1 MHEKFKWIL
10 LPELVFFQ
18 EGPGVR
24 NHQYT
29 STGIKL
35 LNVANLQGGMLYLD
49 NTERY
54 ISEDEAYG
62 KYKHFL
68 VDEGDLIIASSGIK
82 VEYFDQKMG
91 FAKKEHLPLCMN
103 TSTIRFKTLDSNILN
118 IRYFMYFLKSIFFK
132 KQLARLI
139 TGSAQL
145 NFGPSHLKQIKVLL
159 PSIDY
164 QNKIVNILDQ
174 AQELIDK
181 RKAQIEALDELIQSV
196 FYEMFGD
203 PVQNP
208 FSFDQYKI
216 KDLVI
221 DDKYAIKAGPFG
233 SALKKEYYVESGYKV
248 YGQEQVIQGDLAYGD
263 YYIDE
268 DRYRMLENC
277 KIQSGDL
284 LISLVGTFGK
294 MLVVPD
300 NFQEGIINPRL
311 MKISFDQSK
320 ILPQFFKSMFQNE
333 AMIKY
338 MNRNTHGATMGI
350 LNTTIIK
357 ELNVIVPSLE
367 MQLDYLNRRMFI
379 EKQKELLNESLVE
392 LENNFNSLMQRAFN
406 GEPLC

>member
-1 MHEKFKWIL
+1 MDLIRLGDIATYINGYAFKPRDWREKGIPIIRIQNLNDSNKEYNYFDGEIDSKY
-10 LPELVFFQ
+10 LV
-18 EGPGVR
+18 
-24 NHQYT
+24 N
-29 STGIKL
+29 
-35 LNVANLQGGMLYLD
+35 
-49 NTERY
+49 
-54 ISEDEAYG
+54 
-62 KYKHFL
+62 
-68 VDEGDLIIASSGIK
+68 EGDILISWSASIGVYEWRGQQGVLNQHIFKVDFNKIKIDKKYFKYIVSIALNRALQYMHGSTMKHITK
-82 VEYFDQKMG
+82 QYFD
-91 FAKKEHLPLCMN
+91 
-103 TSTIRFKTLDSNILN
+103 NILIPVPLFN
-118 IRYFMYFLKSIFFK
+118 
-132 KQLARLI
+132 Q
-139 TGSAQL
+139 Q
-145 NFGPSHLKQIKVLL
+145 V
-159 PSIDY
+159 
-164 QNKIVNILDQ
+164 KIANILDQ

-181 RKAQIEALDELIQSV
+181 RKAQIEALDELVQSV
-196 FYEMFGD
+196 FYDMFGD